1 MCRTLGLFPE
11 VSRFGVFTMV
21 LLALHIMG
29 ELLTLVL
36 LALIRSPTLANSIT
50 TLLCI
55 IGVLV
60 GSGFVR

>member
-1 MCRTLGLFPE
+1 
-11 VSRFGVFTMV
+11 MV